1 MPHLLSMAAAAAA
14 LPSALAATLDMP
26 VHFFN
31 SYANV
36 EVEIGT
42 PAQSYMLHFDTGSST
57 AWVNDK
63 SCGDA
68 CLNTSGFDRTYY
80 DVTASSTGVSRGAR
94 ASMDYF
100 GGVTGGPTFEDKF
113 SVPVG
118 DKAFTWRQ
126 SFLSA
131 DQSSWNNL
139 GADGFMGLAFNSIS
153 DGNTTTVVET
163 LMQQGQLDE
172 PRFGIYY
179 GTEFNQ
185 TGSNPDGVLTI
196 GGSREDKYVDG
207 EITYVP
213 LRFETHEVWRTVL
226 SSITGTTENGG
237 KKKSASNSLGFL
249 GNAVF
254 DTGAG
259 SISVPNSIVDEI
271 YESFGWDYEAIL
283 HGKHIPLCSEFNST
297 WSVTFNFGDGNLDPN
312 LTMTGDQFARP
323 GFAYRDDACY
333 PPFEGSDNEGMA
345 LIGTPLMQQ
354 FYTIFDF
361 GGKTA
366 DDFHPRIGF
375 GQLKKEVK
383 P

>member
-1 MPHLLSMAAAAAA
+1 
-14 LPSALAATLDMP
+14 
-26 VHFFN
+26 
-31 SYANV
+31 
-36 EVEIGT
+36 
-42 PAQSYMLHFDTGSST
+42 
-57 AWVNDK
+57 
-63 SCGDA
+63 
-68 CLNTSGFDRTYY
+68 
-80 DVTASSTGVSRGAR
+80 
-94 ASMDYF
+94 MDYF
-100 GGVTGGPTFEDKF
+100 GGVTAGPTYNDKF
-113 SVPVG
+113 GVSVG
-118 DKAFTWRQ
+118 DDETYTWTQ

-153 DGNTTTVVET
+153 DGNTTTVVEN
-163 LMQQGQLDE
+163 LLQQGALDQS
-172 PRFGIYY
+172 RFAIYY

-196 GGSREDKYVDG
+196 GGSHEDKYVDG

-213 LRFETHEVWRTVL
+213 LRIEDSFQVWRTVL
-226 SSITGTTENGG
+226 TSITGTQEKGG
-237 KKKSASNSLGFL
+237 KKSSTTNDLSFY

-259 SISVPNSIVDEI
+259 SISVPNSMVDEI
-271 YESFGWDYEAIL
+271 YESIGWDYEAIL

-297 WSVTFNFGDGNLDPN
+297 WSFTFNFGEGGLDPN

-333 PPFEGSDNEGMA
+333 PPFEGSDNEGMF
-345 LIGTPLMQQ
+345 LIGTPLMEQ

-361 GGKTA
+361 QGDKVE
-366 DDFHPRIGF
+366 DFSPRIGF
-375 GQLKKEVK
+375 GQLKKEMK

>member
-1 MPHLLSMAAAAAA
+1 MPHLLSIAAAAAT
-14 LPSALAATLDMP
+14 LPSTLAATLDLP
-26 VHFFN
+26 IHFFN

-42 PAQSYMLHFDTGSST
+42 PAQPYMLHFDTGSST
-57 AWVNDK
+57 AWMNDK
-63 SCGDA
+63 NCSDA
-68 CLNTSGFDRTYY
+68 CPNTSGRERAYY
-80 DVTASSTGVSRGAR
+80 DVSASSTGHSRGAR

-100 GGVTGGPTFEDKF
+100 GGVTAGPTYDDKF
-113 SVPVG
+113 GVPDG
-118 DKAFTWRQ
+118 DFTWTQ

-139 GADGFMGLAFNSIS
+139 GSDGFMGLAFNSIS

-163 LMQQGQLDE
+163 LMQQGKLDE
-172 PRFGIYY
+172 SRFGIYY
-179 GTEFNQ
+179 GKEFNS

-196 GGSREDKYVDG
+196 GGSREEKYVDG

-213 LRFETHEVWRTVL
+213 LRYETPYEVWRTVL
-226 SSITGTTENGG
+226 SSITGTTEKGG
-237 KKKSASNSLGFL
+237 KKQSASNSLGMY

-259 SISVPNSIVDEI
+259 SISVPNSIIDEI
-271 YESFGWDYEAIL
+271 YESIGWDYDAIL
-283 HGKHIPLCSEFNST
+283 HGKHMPLCSEFNSS
-297 WSVTFNFGDGNLDPN
+297 WSFTFNFGDGALDPN

-361 GGKTA
+361 GGDHA

-375 GQLKKEVK
+375 GQLKKDVK